1 MDSDRRMPSW
11 LKATIRS
18 ALIATAVGGGLFA
31 LSQVLAPSE
40 AHAETVSAEAPA
52 GSGDSLLGSTLSG
65 VGSTLGAVT
74 GVADSTVGGVGKV
87 VTAVTTPVNTT
98 VSTVVSTTVNALPA
112 PVQAPVKQV
121 TAPVVNTVTH
131 VTQPVTNTVSQLA
144 AAKPVGSLVGGVSS
158 TVDSV
163 VTDVEQVPVVGG
175 VVSGIAGQNPVS
187 TVLSPAASG
196 LDNTVG
202 SVAETVDT
210 TVTDTT
216 GALTSSLTPDGS
228 DSSEPGSLPT
238 TGGVAPS
245 TPDAIGTPDAST
257 SAHAVADSDSSS
269 VAAPL
274 EAVGAATN
282 AGAPFGPALHT
293 FPEAGQ
299 QPLAAADAA
308 LAAAHSAPLGG
319 TAPTPAPLA
328 PGAGLASAGGSAGT
342 SASGSGGSGTTALA
356 GTIGDFFFPAAL
368 AGFSSLVDGD
378 ALPAS
383 PVFENDSS
391 PD

>member
-112 PVQAPVKQV
+112 PVQAPV
-121 TAPVVNTVTH
+121 
-131 VTQPVTNTVSQLA
+131 NTVSQLA

-293 FPEAGQ
+293 FAEAGQ
-299 QPLAAADAA
+299 QHLAAADAA